1 MYKLKITELADRD
14 LDGIV
19 EYIVKE
25 LKNPKAATDFLNEVE
40 KSYQYLITMPKMY
53 ALCDEPEMQAKG
65 YRKVLIKNYVLFF
78 SIDETKKEVVV
89 LRFIYAARDYYK
101 LF

>member
-1 MYKLKITELADRD
+1 
-14 LDGIV
+14 
-19 EYIVKE
+19 
-25 LKNPKAATDFLNEVE
+25 
-40 KSYQYLITMPKMY
+40 MPKMY